1 MQPDPRRVL
10 DLWFSDA
17 ARERWFSPTPEFDRE
32 VRERLGPLHEAAAT
46 GALDA
51 WGATPEGALAL
62 VVLLDQVPRNAFR
75 GTARMY
81 ATDAHGLEAAKAAV
95 GAGHDLDFPDD
106 ARRMFLYLP
115 YEHSEDLADQRECV
129 RLVAER
135 IADPEFLGYARR
147 HLEIV
152 ERFGR
157 FPHRNALLGRDST
170 PEELAFL
177 EEPGSSF

>member
-1 MQPDPRRVL
+1 MQPDPSHVL
-10 DLWFSDA
+10 GFWFSDA
-17 ARERWFSPTPEFDRE
+17 ARERWFSSTPEFDRE
-32 VRERLGPLHEAAAT
+32 VRERLGALHEAAAT

-51 WGATPEGALAL
+51 WGASAEGALAL
-62 VVLLDQVPRNAFR
+62 VVLLDQAPRNAFR

-81 ATDAHGLEAAKAAV
+81 ATDARALEAAKAAV
-95 GAGHDLDFPDD
+95 AAGHDLAFPDD
-106 ARRMFLYLP
+106 DRRMFLYLP

-135 IADPEFLGYARR
+135 ISDPEYLGYARR
-147 HLEIV
+147 HLEVV

-170 PEELAFL
+170 AEELAFL
-177 EEPGSSF
+177 REPGSSF